1 MTGIRHG
8 HAVKPLRAPRIQEV
22 GAKALIGFVSFVLIP
37 AFSQVQHVV
46 DVCSEFRSRHAAH

>member
-1 MTGIRHG
+1 MTGIRHS

-37 AFSQVQHVV
+37 AASQIMHAV
-46 DVCSEFRSRHAAH
+46 DVISDRHSRRTAH